1 MLSLRRSLKL
11 WLKTQC
17 QMTDHCSHG
26 LLVRKTAD
34 EHQLIAK
41 WPESE
46 VTEVAVIKTGVID
59 GDAIDDVTLQA
70 LAQVLT
76 KQRLHIAQLN
86 EQQTLLAQPI
96 IFADKYWGT
105 VVLRLKN
112 NDKKNIQ
119 ASLMLLQRGM
129 LWLQFILHQQGDV
142 NEPDPEPT
150 SSPANIVNPD
160 INSQATHL
168 LNLLNTL
175 LKENLLGE
183 TAISLVNI
191 LATQVQAVRVSL
203 GLQTPKGIK
212 LTAVSFSANFD
223 HRTEAMQIIVNAMD
237 EAADQRVDI
246 HCFSSAAKLAQAS
259 PTTDAQGAIERCHEQ
274 LLQLHKLNSLH
285 TFLLRNNDGIIGV
298 ITIEEGAQNPFT
310 PEQYEF
316 IQLAVPAISDL
327 LALKCKNAAG
337 ITQNIKT
344 LLLQK
349 SNLWFGARQVRG
361 KIIAATALT
370 FLCVLIFPAN
380 YWITND
386 ASLQSINKYLLVA
399 PQEGYLSII
408 KARPGDLVKRGD
420 LLAQLNDDAL
430 RLERRKLASQM
441 VQSQQEYDNA
451 LANANRALA
460 AIANEKVDQ
469 ANIQLRLIEQ
479 QLERTQLVAPTDGII
494 ISDDISSSLGAPV
507 KQGQVLFEIAAEQG
521 YLVQLF
527 VDERDISALQVGQTG
542 HIKLT
547 SLPTE
552 VFAFTLKTITPIS
565 EVRNGRNFFRVEAN
579 LHSDSTILRPGM
591 TGPGKILAGRHSL
604 GWIWFHDIWYWLRLK
619 FWW

>member
-17 QMTDHCSHG
+17 QMTDNCSHG
-26 LLVRKTAD
+26 ILVRAATNQQ
-34 EHQLIAK
+34 HQLLAK
-41 WPESE
+41 WPTGNSDHDG
-46 VTEVAVIKTGVID
+46 VIKGVVIE
-59 GDAIDDVTLQA
+59 GDAIDEVTTQA
-70 LAQVLT
+70 LAQVFI
-76 KQRLHIAQLN
+76 KQRLHIAQLDT
-86 EQQTLLAQPI
+86 QQTLLAQPI

-105 VVLRLKN
+105 VVLRFKN
-112 NDKKNIQ
+112 SDKKATQ
-119 ASLMLLQRGM
+119 ANLMLLQRGM
-129 LWLQFILHQQGDV
+129 LWLQFILHQQDDV
-142 NEPDPEPT
+142 NEPETEPKLFNNI
-150 SSPANIVNPD
+150 ANTD
-160 INSQATHL
+160 DNSQATHL
-168 LNLLNTL
+168 LKLLNTL

-191 LATQVQAVRVSL
+191 LATQLQAVRVSL
-203 GLQTPKGIK
+203 GLQTSKGIK

-223 HRTEAMQIIVNAMD
+223 SRTEAMQTIVNAMD

-246 HCFSSAAKLAQAS
+246 HCLSSATKPAQAL
-259 PTTDAQGAIERCHEQ
+259 PTTNTQGTIERCHEH
-274 LLQLHKLNSLH
+274 LLQLHKLTALH
-285 TFLLRNNDGIIGV
+285 TFLLRNNDRIIGV

-310 PEQYEF
+310 PEQYQF
-316 IQLAVPAISDL
+316 LHLAVPAISDL

-337 ITQNIKT
+337 ITQNIKA
-344 LLLQK
+344 LMLQK
-349 SNLWFGARQVRG
+349 LNLWFGARQVRG
-361 KIIAATALT
+361 KIIGATALI
-370 FLCVLIFPAN
+370 FLCVLFFPAN

-441 VQSQQEYDNA
+441 AQSQQEYDNA
-451 LANANRALA
+451 LASANRALA

-521 YLVQLF
+521 YLVQLL
-527 VDERDISALQVGQTG
+527 VDERDIAALQVGQTG

-552 VFAFTLKTITPIS
+552 LFAFTLKAITPIS

-619 FWW
+619 LWW

>member
-1 MLSLRRSLKL
+1 MLSFRRSLKL

-17 QMTDHCSHG
+17 QMIDNCSHG
-26 LLVRKTAD
+26 LLLRTSAD
-34 EHQLIAK
+34 GHQLLAK
-41 WPESE
+41 WPEND
-46 VTEVAVIKTGVID
+46 VTEGTVIKTGAID
-59 GDAIDDVTLQA
+59 REAIDDITMQA
-70 LAQVLT
+70 LAQVLA
-76 KQRLHIAQLN
+76 KQRLHIAQLDG
-86 EQQTLLAQPI
+86 QQTLLAQPI
-96 IFADKYWGT
+96 IVADKYWGT
-105 VVLRLKN
+105 IVLRLKN
-112 NDKKNIQ
+112 NDKKNTQ
-119 ASLMLLQRGM
+119 ASLILLQRGL

-142 NEPDPEPT
+142 NEPDPEPKL
-150 SSPANIVNPD
+150 SPDNIVNTD
-160 INSQATHL
+160 DNSQAIYL
-168 LNLLNTL
+168 LKLLTTL
-175 LKENLLGE
+175 LKESLLAE

-191 LATQVQAVRVSL
+191 LATQLQAVRVSL
-203 GLQTPKGIK
+203 GLQTPQGIK

-223 HRTEAMQIIVNAMD
+223 PRTEAMQIIVNAMD

-246 HCFSSAAKLAQAS
+246 HCLAATAKPAQAS
-259 PTTDAQGAIERCHEQ
+259 LTNNTQGAIERCHEQ
-274 LLQLHKLNSLH
+274 LLQLHKLTSLH
-285 TFLLRNNDGIIGV
+285 TFLLRNDDRIIGV
-298 ITIEEGAQNPFT
+298 ITIEEGAQNLFT
-310 PEQYEF
+310 TEQYQF
-316 IQLAVPAISDL
+316 IHAALPTISDL
-327 LALKCKNAAG
+327 LALKCKNSAG
-337 ITQNIKT
+337 IIQNIKT

-349 SNLWFGARQVRG
+349 LNIWFGARQVRG
-361 KIIAATALT
+361 KIFGAIALI
-370 FLCVLIFPAN
+370 FLCILFFPAN

-441 VQSQQEYDNA
+441 AQSQQEYDNA
-451 LANANRALA
+451 LASANRALA

-494 ISDDISSSLGAPV
+494 ISDDISQSLGAPV
-507 KQGQVLFEIAAEQG
+507 KQGQTLFEIAADQG

-527 VDERDISALQVGQTG
+527 VDERDIAALQVGQTG

-565 EVRNGRNFFRVEAN
+565 EVRNGRNFFRVEAD
-579 LHSDSTILRPGM
+579 LHSESPILRPGM
-591 TGPGKILAGRHSL
+591 TGPGKILAGRHLL